1 MLFVT
6 GGAPNY
12 LLIGLLFGTLAG
24 FLLGAVVTL
33 QVGARA
39 MAAARGLWG
48 RRYYSSRVRF
58 ELLEQ

>member
-1 MLFVT
+1 MR
-6 GGAPNY
+6 PNY
-12 LLIGLLFGTLAG
+12 LLVGLLFGTLAG
-24 FLLGAVVTL
+24 FLLGAVVAL